1 MVRLLF
7 VLFFPWSLLR
17 PLPGPSES
25 MIQKCDAISV
35 ACLREGPRPNM
46 ARPSRTFSL
55 NPSRT
60 STLLRPGRS
69 SPSPALRRRPTSRE
83 SCRYE
88 ITLFFAPASRIS
100 SWHLQQDQDHI
111 YQTSKIMC
119 STRAPPGARF
129 FGPTA
134 SSNAPTIDTGN
145 LQALFVT
152 ALSLFNISSAF
163 CSVLLAASWFANLAT
178 SSSPDRS

>member
-1 MVRLLF
+1 
-7 VLFFPWSLLR
+7 
-17 PLPGPSES
+17 
-25 MIQKCDAISV
+25 MIQECDAISV
-35 ACLREGPRPNM
+35 SCLREGQ
-46 ARPSRTFSL
+46 AQHGQTSRTFSL

-60 STLLRPGRS
+60 STPLRPGRS

-111 YQTSKIMC
+111 YQTSKIIC

-134 SSNAPTIDTGN
+134 SSNARTIDTGN

-178 SSSPDRS
+178 SSSPDLASSHDEAAPKLIGKVTRACTP